1 MTVALGIDVGL
12 RALDVVALH
21 ADRTLAADPVR
32 CTAGELGAVLE
43 ETAPAIGGIDSP
55 PEWAPAD
62 RRRACEAALTATGI
76 SLYSTPSVEKAEH
89 PFYGWMHHGMD
100 AFRVCEAAGY
110 RRNATLFEVFP
121 HATTCALLGHRP
133 DKSQTKKVVR
143 GALLRD
149 YGVVDAR
156 IRTMDQIDAALVA
169 LTAVLSLHGRTAT
182 FGDTADG
189 LILVPDVLEHT
200 GDGFRH

>member
-1 MTVALGIDVGL
+1 
-12 RALDVVALH
+12 
-21 ADRTLAADPVR
+21 
-32 CTAGELGAVLE
+32 
-43 ETAPAIGGIDSP
+43 
-55 PEWAPAD
+55 
-62 RRRACEAALTATGI
+62 
-76 SLYSTPSVEKAEH
+76 
-89 PFYGWMHHGMD
+89 
-100 AFRVCEAAGY
+100 
-110 RRNATLFEVFP
+110 
-121 HATTCALLGHRP
+121 
-133 DKSQTKKVVR
+133 VR